1 MALSPQSLKYR
12 TPWLVCISLKT
23 YIMVPLQKLEVRVL
37 ISTVPNWTSFWDLE
51 MRVANSGVAW
61 KGPSE
66 EVTYVQAAELKWAQ
80 WLRVGRGFQLRLG
93 LRDHKKEKFDGFLR
107 EVHANK
113 TLA

>member
-1 MALSPQSLKYR
+1 MAGVYQFENIYHGPSAEIGS
-12 TPWLVCISLKT
+12 TCSHFNCA
-23 YIMVPLQKLEVRVL
+23 KLDFMLCV
-37 ISTVPNWTSFWDLE
+37 WDSE